1 MRQAYR
7 RERGHLVFFDRKHEN
22 CENQE
27 GRDEHFDEHSLGRI
41 DPLLQVSAA
50 TRPTVNAAHK
60 SGEEDTHL

>member
-1 MRQAYR
+1 
-7 RERGHLVFFDRKHEN
+7 
-22 CENQE
+22 
-27 GRDEHFDEHSLGRI
+27 LGRI